1 MAINFCEFFFFFPAE
16 FPVILR
22 DSIGLRHI
30 KLKIIL
36 LWGDRSVP
44 LRRNSLA
51 NLSTICV

>member
-1 MAINFCEFFFFFPAE
+1 MAINFVGFFSPAE

-22 DSIGLRHI
+22 DSIGLMHI

-36 LWGDRSVP
+36 LWGNGSVP

-51 NLSTICV
+51 NLSTVCV